1 MFDEL
6 DAATQQIPELQP
18 QETVQEQP
26 KEPAKPKESGKD
38 ENMRLMRERIEASER
53 RAQEIERRNLELER
67 IVRENMN
74 QNQPSTKMQLADED
88 DSGVDDDLYVDGKQF
103 KKRTRKLEQK
113 LEETQKKLEQY
124 QQQSSLENA
133 ERVMRVQYADFDS
146 VLNEDTLKKFS
157 AKEPALFRSV
167 MANPNLGDRYY
178 AAYKMIKNSG
188 ILVDEYEAVDK
199 KIEENKSKP
208 RSAANAGPQ
217 TAETPL
223 MRVGDYDRRILT
235 EERREQLRRQVEEAK
250 RNR

>member
-18 QETVQEQP
+18 QETAQEQP
-26 KEPAKPKESGKD
+26 KEQAKPKESGKD
-38 ENMRLMRERIEASER
+38 ENLRLMRERIEASER
-53 RAQEIERRNLELER
+53 RAQEIERRNMELER

-74 QNQPSTKMQLADED
+74 QNQPSTKMELTD
-88 DSGVDDDLYVDGKQF
+88 DDDNDTDDDLYVDNRRF
-103 KKRTRKLEQK
+103 KKRTKKLEQK
-113 LEETQKKLEQY
+113 LDETQKKLEQY
-124 QQQSSLENA
+124 QQQSALENA
-133 ERVMRVQYADFDS
+133 ERLMRVQFADFDS
-146 VLNEDTLKKFS
+146 VLNEDNLKKFS

-188 ILVDEYEAVDK
+188 ILTDEYAEVNK
-199 KIEENKSKP
+199 KLEENKAKP

>member
-157 AKEPALFRSV
+157 AKEPALFR
-167 MANPNLGDRYY
+167 
-178 AAYKMIKNSG
+178 
-188 ILVDEYEAVDK
+188 
-199 KIEENKSKP
+199 
-208 RSAANAGPQ
+208 
-217 TAETPL
+217 
-223 MRVGDYDRRILT
+223 
-235 EERREQLRRQVEEAK
+235 
-250 RNR
+250 